1 MSAKYKVGNLVEFSQ
16 SSYNDDEEYNQL
28 DVVHRYKEGQKGYV
42 KSAQEGDD
50 GYVYKI
56 QVGLTDIIDVPESHI
71 FDPNLTARTKVEERL
86 REKQETKTFR
96 DTEGRIGGSKKEKA
110 AWRLVQGQVYTL
122 DDLDKIEE
130 ADEKLAIE
138 LIKKDT
144 VYPKVD
150 VASEREKGVGS
161 GAAFLKVKLR
171 ESYPS
176 KVPPTSAKRKIYV
189 GFAEYIYKKTVDV
202 FTTKDFNNFVGRA
215 LLNEAIGE
223 FIKILK
229 PDIVN
234 KIESER
240 ESNEK
245 NLKIATEKK
254 EKLELERTKEQE
266 RLNAK
271 YPELI
276 SQFYPYFDYM
286 SLPEHDRTYI
296 LELDFEIADV
306 WQESRKYSNTWTE
319 IEKDFLQNV
328 LNLKS
333 LYDKQYVAKQL
344 IKEIF
349 GSTFL
354 NFVTSGS
361 EAAQKNYVLAA
372 DYDALSETE
381 SEILI
386 SEEIEPYL
394 KSIKK
399 RETEID
405 ELKQLVSELEYD
417 YFFNYESGRGNTGYH
432 QSIFGESYRGKG
444 KWYYYKDLKSKEYKK
459 LYANRYLKHIE
470 RVIVQDNKTIAE
482 IQQKYRVRENDWS
495 WYSSE
500 KTPVAKEKSK
510 DKIRV
515 NTYPPLLNIKRTG
528 GYLITEDNL
537 TPTTVEK
544 DGIKFNEY
552 PVLKNNFG
560 FKDVE
565 FGQSLKDREAKE
577 HVRHFLAAI
586 ADLADILD
594 INIKKLN
601 QLGGLSIAF
610 ASRGGG
616 KASAH
621 YEPLRRVINITKT
634 RGGGA
639 VAHEYM
645 HFLDNFIPS
654 INRAGYTHGDW
665 ASVKDSTLKKWYGST
680 VMRRISNEDVS
691 KAVSNIFRYIDDRQ
705 MPNDNGGSSETGK
718 RATIK
723 KTIPAYKG
731 DKNWHIPTTF
741 IADTTGSYQSVL
753 PNDIDE
759 YIIYFKKRYSQYKYI
774 EKLSKKDK
782 EILGT
787 IVTKFGFEEYE
798 FEFETKSSQFL
809 ANSVAMG
816 DYWSRDWELFARAFE
831 TYIYD
836 KLAKADRAN
845 TYLVAGFY
853 FDSEYG
859 VYPAGE
865 ERENLFILYDKFI
878 DTIKEAYDLDGFV
891 SWTTERVDEYFE
903 IDAKTDKED
912 GVVVDDETDEVV
924 EEAGEAN
931 PLKAKL
937 RELLTILDEEKM
949 ELGGG
954 IENSEYFDKLNDY
967 LITL

>member
-1 MSAKYKVGNLVEFSQ
+1 MSAKYKVGNLVEFLQ
-16 SSYNDDEEYNQL
+16 SSYNDDEEYNEL
-28 DVVHRYKEGQKGYV
+28 DVVHRYAEGQKGYV
-42 KSAQEGDD
+42 KSAVEGDD
-50 GYVYKI
+50 GYLYKI

-71 FDPNLTARTKVEERL
+71 FDPNSTTRTKVEERL
-86 REKQETKTFR
+86 REKQYGKTFR

-150 VASEREKGVGS
+150 VASERENGVGA

-176 KVPPTSAKRKIYV
+176 KVPTTSAKRKIYV
-189 GFAEYIYKKTVDV
+189 GFAEYIYKKTVDI
-202 FTTKDFNNFVGRA
+202 FTTKDFNTFVDKV
-215 LLNEAIGE
+215 LLNEATAE

-229 PDIVN
+229 PNIVDD
-234 KIESER
+234 IESER
-240 ESNEK
+240 SLNET
-245 NLKIATEKK
+245 NLKLATEKFH
-254 EKLELERTKEQE
+254 KLELEQNTERDRLKE
-266 RLNAK
+266 K

-276 SQFYPYFDYM
+276 SQFYPYFDYN
-286 SLPEHDRTYI
+286 SLPLHDKGYI
-296 LELDFEIADV
+296 SELDWELSKV
-306 WQESRKYSNTWTE
+306 SSEKNKYNKDFTE
-319 IEKDFLQNV
+319 IEKDFLKNT
-328 LNLKS
+328 LNLNYLS
-333 LYDKQYVAKQL
+333 DRRYVAKQL

-354 NFVTSGS
+354 NFVISGS
-361 EAAQKNYVLAA
+361 EAAQKNYLLAA
-372 DYDALSETE
+372 DYDALSKTE

-386 SEEIEPYL
+386 AKESEGYL
-394 KSIKK
+394 SGIQK
-399 RETEID
+399 RENEISIINT
-405 ELKQLVSELEYD
+405 LVSEFEYD
-417 YFFNYESGRGNTGYH
+417 DFFEKRGVTGFH
-432 QSIFGESYRGKG
+432 QTIFGESYRGKG
-444 KWYYYKDLKSKEYKK
+444 KWYYYKDLKSKDYKK
-459 LYANRYLKHIE
+459 IYANRYIINAQIGIKRLKDTVEQIE
-470 RVIVQDNKTIAE
+470 NR
-482 IQQKYRVRENDWS
+482 YRARENNWS

-500 KTPVAKEKSK
+500 KTSVAKEKSK

-528 GYLITEDNL
+528 GYLITEDIL
-537 TPTTVEK
+537 TPTTIEK
-544 DGIKFNEY
+544 GGIKFNEY
-552 PVLKNNFG
+552 PTLKNKFG

-565 FGQSLKDREAKE
+565 FGQSLKDKEAKE
-577 HVRHFLAAI
+577 HVRHFLAAM
-586 ADLADILD
+586 ADLGDILD
-594 INIKKLN
+594 INLKKLN
-601 QLGGLSIAF
+601 EKGGLSIAF

-616 KASAH
+616 KATAH

-654 INRAGYTHGDW
+654 IDRAGYTHSDW

-680 VMRRISNEDVS
+680 VIRRIGDQKVSN
-691 KAVSNIFRYIDDRQ
+691 AVSNIFRYIEDRQ

-731 DKNWHIPTTF
+731 DKNWQIPKYF
-741 IADTTGSYQSVL
+741 SVNTTGNYQT

-759 YIIYFKKRYSQYKYI
+759 YFKHFKDRYSQYKYI
-774 EKLSKKDK
+774 EKLKQKDK

-787 IVTKFGFEEYE
+787 IVTKFGFEEYV

-809 ANSVAMG
+809 ANSIVMG

-831 TYIYD
+831 TYIFD
-836 KLAKADRAN
+836 KLAKANRAN
-845 TYLVAGFY
+845 TYLVRGWY
-853 FDSEYG
+853 FGEEYG
-859 VYPAGE
+859 VYPFGE

-878 DTIKEAYDLDGFV
+878 DAIKEAYDLAGFV

-903 IDAKTDKED
+903 IDTKTDKED
-912 GVVVDDETDEVV
+912 GVIVDDESGDAV
-924 EEAGEAN
+924 EEFDN
-931 PLKAKL
+931 SDTLKPKL
-937 RELLTILDEEKM
+937 RELLALLKEEKM
-949 ELGGG
+949 EFGGG
-954 IENSEYFDKLNDY
+954 LENSEYFDKLTDY